1 MHMHTLTRTLSLSR
15 TQTLHSFLILSEAMA
30 AARFDGKVTESVAE
44 AFRPYPSLHSMDV
57 LNTNC

>member
-1 MHMHTLTRTLSLSR
+1 
-15 TQTLHSFLILSEAMA
+15 LSEFLLDIFRFFLDFERKM

-44 AFRPYPSLHSMDV
+44 AFLPYPPLHSLDV